1 MNQQQAKILIL
12 GAGGREHALAWK
24 LKQSKHPPALFVAPG
39 NAGTAA
45 VATNV
50 PIDVTD
56 FLQIK
61 HFCVENEI
69 DMVVVGPEL
78 PLVEGITDFFQNDNM
93 LQKIAVIGPTQK
105 GAMLEGSKAF
115 AKAFM
120 QRHHIPTAAYLAVKA
135 NQIDEGLRFLD
146 TLKSPFVL
154 KADGLASGKG
164 VVILDTLDEAKAEL
178 QAMLEGKFGKAS
190 DVVVIEE
197 FLQGIELSV
206 FVLTDGKNYQLL
218 PSAKDYKRIGVGDT
232 GPNTGGMGAV
242 SPVVFADKLFFD
254 KVKEQ
259 IILPTIQ
266 GLIDEHIDYKGFIF
280 LGLMNVAG
288 NPFVIEYNVRLGDP
302 ETECILPR
310 IKSDFFD
317 VLQACADGRLDQ
329 IQVETD
335 ERVAVTVML
344 VSEGYPGE
352 YRKGRLIEGLNQV
365 SDCAV
370 FHAGTSSDIATE
382 KVKTAGGRVIAVTAL
397 DSSLEMAR
405 ATAFLNAER
414 IAFQGRYFRTDIGAD
429 LLNYKP
435 V

>member
-1 MNQQQAKILIL
+1 MNQQLTKILIL

-24 LKQSKHPPALFVAPG
+24 LKQSKHPHALFVAPG

-352 YRKGRLIEGLNQV
+352 YKKGRLIEGLNQV

-370 FHAGTSSDIATE
+370 FHAGTSFDIATE

>member
-1 MNQQQAKILIL
+1 MNQQLTKILIL

-24 LKQSKHPPALFVAPG
+24 LKQSKHLPALFVAPG

-78 PLVEGITDFFQNDNM
+78 PLVEGITDFFHHDTM

-266 GLIDEHIDYKGFIF
+266 GLIDEFIDYKGFIF

-370 FHAGTSSDIATE
+370 FHAGTSFDIATE

>member
-1 MNQQQAKILIL
+1 MNQQLTKILIL

-78 PLVEGITDFFQNDNM
+78 PLVEGITDFFHHDTM

-370 FHAGTSSDIATE
+370 FHAGTSFDIATE